1 MSNTDIITVPV
12 VAIGGIVETDIPE
25 IMSTGVQGIAVSG
38 TILNAKNQVEQTRL
52 LLNKLK

>member
-12 VAIGGIVETDIPE
+12 VAIGGIVESDIPE